1 MADRDSS
8 ADDEKE
14 NFFDNKSN
22 QIKSRERERKR
33 EMFRITTRNG
43 KCSKRNIAIDYY
55 VIKVAVTKCW
65 RDGPTSVRTTVQH
78 LASIVD
84 EAADHESCDGGHRQV
99 VNRLISNPTRLNLSQ
114 IVALIFRFA
123 RFATVF
129 LYTPVQCFRKT
140 IWCCCNIIIC
150 YFIFLLGRVFLQSR
164 RLSCVIISGNILFV
178 YTEKKGKVYYFP
190 FSPVL
195 S

>member
-99 VNRLISNPTRLNLSQ
+99 VNRLISNPTRLNLS
-114 IVALIFRFA
+114 
-123 RFATVF
+123 
-129 LYTPVQCFRKT
+129 
-140 IWCCCNIIIC
+140 
-150 YFIFLLGRVFLQSR
+150 
-164 RLSCVIISGNILFV
+164 
-178 YTEKKGKVYYFP
+178 
-190 FSPVL
+190 
-195 S
+195 